1 MRSALS
7 ALQQV
12 GLACLIFLATPV
24 HADTKRAPDAVT
36 VDGAR
41 YFGPLRAGKLRGRGR
56 LEWENGNRYEGEFD
70 RGMMSGNGKLT
81 STSGFTYEGEF
92 KSGQFSGKGD
102 ATFDDGR
109 KYRGEFARSKFHGKG
124 RHENAAGEVY
134 EGDFE
139 QSEFTGSG
147 TYTRPDGT
155 RHVGRF
161 EKWRPHGRGTFT
173 DPRGIEY
180 EGEFVHGE
188 LVGTGKMTVK
198 GGPRYEGEFKNW
210 RFHGQGVLHL
220 TNGDVYRGGFAHGAY
235 DGEGRL
241 RYAKARADGSI
252 EERGP
257 WRFGQ
262 REGAE
267 KDQQT
272 QLNVERSLFVQ
283 RPLLDSAL
291 AAIKP
296 SDPARIN
303 MYLLAIAGDGTQEV
317 FRREVQFVRDE
328 FDRKFGTQGRSI
340 ALINSRTAVE
350 SAPMAT
356 ITSIGEALKTIA
368 RRMDRERDIL
378 FLFLTSHG
386 SKDHQFVLGQ
396 NGMDLRDLPA
406 KDLGALIKESGIRW
420 KVIVVSACYAGG
432 FIDTLKD
439 DRTLII
445 TAARHDRKSF
455 GCADDNDFT
464 HFGRAFFKDALAD
477 SKTFEEAF
485 SKAELLVKERE
496 ISDLKGEDGK
506 IADEHSMPQIHSTPA
521 IRDHLQRWRA
531 QVFAHDSLI
540 SPINA
545 PRRRT
550 SNDRARD
557 PRPCSQNSAC
567 P

>member
-12 GLACLIFLATPV
+12 GLACLISLATPV

-41 YFGPLRAGKLRGRGR
+41 YFGPLRAGKLQGRGR

-220 TNGDVYRGGFAHGAY
+220 ANGDVYRGGFAHGAY
-235 DGEGRL
+235 DGEGTL

-272 QLNVERSLFVQ
+272 QINVERSLFVQ

-521 IRDHLQRWRA
+521 IRDYLQRWRA
-531 QVFAHDSLI
+531 QLPNKTPTAS
-540 SPINA
+540 
-545 PRRRT
+545 
-550 SNDRARD
+550 ARK
-557 PRPCSQNSAC
+557 
-567 P
+567 